1 MPLFTKPNRPDPVLN
16 FYRYRT
22 SEDSYEGSLDT
33 TKEINEWKIMKKNIL
48 NITQIILTTL
58 VTMVVFDV
66 ASAQDV
72 GSSQGAGTW
81 RIEMANDVLFD
92 SDNSFTNGF
101 NIQQH
106 SALFGDIDELP
117 GGTTLA
123 RADPAP
129 GGGAL
134 LPSGMDNWP
143 EYSHP

>member
-1 MPLFTKPNRPDPVLN
+1 
-16 FYRYRT
+16 
-22 SEDSYEGSLDT
+22 
-33 TKEINEWKIMKKNIL
+33 MKKNIL

-123 RADPAP
+123 RAILPQGEGLFYRQGWTIGQNIVTPDGLLDPNSRALP
-129 GGGAL
+129 G
-134 LPSGMDNWP
+134 
-143 EYSHP
+143 H

>member
-1 MPLFTKPNRPDPVLN
+1 M
-16 FYRYRT
+16 
-22 SEDSYEGSLDT
+22 
-33 TKEINEWKIMKKNIL
+33 NIL
-48 NITQIILTTL
+48 NITQLILTTL
-58 VTMVVFDV
+58 VTLVVFDV

-123 RADPAP
+123 RAI
-129 GGGAL
+129 
-134 LPSGMDNWP
+134 LPRGRGSFTVGDVDITT
-143 EYSHP
+143 E